1 MTATLPAATQP
12 DVLASHI
19 AGAWTRGA
27 AEDAVPLYDAV
38 TGEVVALVSTTGLDV
53 GAAVRHGREVGAPG
67 LQALTFTDRAGML
80 RALVS
85 VLNDVK
91 GELYELSARAGATRR
106 DAWFDV
112 DGGIGALASY
122 ASRGGRK
129 LPDAPLW
136 VDDDLIRLSRDD
148 TFAAHHVLSPM
159 PGVAVHVNAFNFPV
173 WGMLEKLA
181 PTLLAGMPAIV
192 KPAPQAAF
200 VAQRAFRAMVEADVL
215 PAGAIQ
221 LLVGGAVDVLAHL
234 DRRDVVAFTGSARTA
249 RILRA
254 HPAVLDRMTRF
265 GAETDSIN
273 AVVLGPDVQPG
284 TPLYDDFLDE
294 VVSETC
300 AKAGQRCTAI
310 RRVLVPAGLRGRV
323 ADDLVARYGALSL
336 GDPRRDDVDL
346 GPLVD
351 VEQRTAVL
359 AAIEQLSTAARRR
372 TDPTPTRLLGVA
384 EDPGTF
390 VAPTLFV
397 AEDPRASVLHDTE
410 AFGPVATLFGYDDPG
425 DAASLVA
432 LGGGGLVASVFAPPT
447 PGTVALV
454 RALAPHHGRVLVV
467 DETSMDSQTGHG
479 SPLPRLL
486 HGGPGRAGGSAE
498 LGGLHGLHHYLQRT
512 ALQGSPALLA
522 ATTQRWASGAPTR
535 GGVHPFRRPFD
546 DLEVGDSITVG
557 PREVTAEDIEHFAA
571 FTGDTFYAHT
581 DPDAAARNPLFG
593 GIVAHGYLLLSFAAG
608 MFVDPDEGP
617 VLANTGL
624 DSLRFMKP
632 VAPGTAITVSL
643 TCLAKALRPGEDHGE
658 VRWAV
663 EVVDD
668 EGDLAAVYQRL
679 TVVARSPASGADGH
693 GGVAAEAA
701 ARASEPGGRT

>member
-1 MTATLPAATQP
+1 MPATAAAVPRP
-12 DVLASHI
+12 DVLASHV
-19 AGAWTRGA
+19 AGAWRRGGA
-27 AEDAVPLYDAV
+27 DDAVPLHDAV
-38 TGEVVALVSTTGLDV
+38 TGEVVALVSASGLDV
-53 GAAVRHGREVGAPG
+53 GAAVRHARHVGGPG
-67 LQALTFTDRAGML
+67 LRAHTFTDRAGML
-80 RALVS
+80 RELVAAL
-85 VLNDVK
+85 NGARDD
-91 GELYELSARAGATRR
+91 LYELSARAGATRR

-129 LPDAPLW
+129 LPDAPVW

-200 VAQRAFRAMVEADVL
+200 VAQRAFHAMVAADVL
-215 PAGAIQ
+215 PPGAIQ

-234 DRRDVVAFTGSARTA
+234 DHRDVVAFTGSSRTA
-249 RILRA
+249 RVLRA

-265 GAETDSIN
+265 GSETDSIN
-273 AVVLGPDVQPG
+273 AVVLGPDVEPD

-310 RRVLVPAGLRGRV
+310 RRVLVPARLRGRV
-323 ADDLVARYGALSL
+323 ADDLVARYRELVV

-351 VEQRTAVL
+351 ARQRTAVL
-359 AAIEQLSTAARRR
+359 AAIDQLSTAAHRR
-372 TDPTPTRLLGVA
+372 TEPTPTTLVGVA
-384 EDPGTF
+384 DDPGTF
-390 VAPTLFV
+390 VAPTLLV
-397 AEDPRASVLHDTE
+397 ADDPRAPVLHDTE
-410 AFGPVATLFGYDDPG
+410 AFGPVATLFGYEDSD

-432 LGGGGLVASVFAPPT
+432 MGGGGLVASVFAPPT
-447 PGTVALV
+447 PATVALV

-522 ATTQRWASGAPTR
+522 ATTERWASGAPTR
-535 GGVHPFRRPFD
+535 GGVHPFRRTFD
-546 DLEVGDSITVG
+546 ELRIGDSVTVG
-557 PREVTAEDIEHFAA
+557 PREVTADDVDHFAA

-581 DPDAAARNPLFG
+581 DPEAAARNPLFG

-608 MFVDPDEGP
+608 LFVDPDEGP

-632 VAPGTAITVSL
+632 VPPGTSITVTL
-643 TCLAKALRPGEDHGE
+643 TCMAKALRPGEDHGE

-668 EGDLAAVYQRL
+668 QGDLAAVYQLL
-679 TVVARSPASGADGH
+679 TMVARGAG
-693 GGVAAEAA
+693 A
-701 ARASEPGGRT
+701 